1 MYLFRPAQLSD
12 LSDIE
17 RLAQDSGPMVCT
29 LPATRSHLT
38 QKVERSLAA
47 FAEDVETPGD
57 QAYFFVLEDA
67 RSGRLMGT
75 GAINALAGCQE
86 PFYALRNDVLIHS
99 SRALNVHSRI
109 QALTLNHDL
118 SDHSQLCSFYVDPSL
133 RDTPYAALVTLGR
146 LLFMS
151 AFPMRFSDQWL
162 AVMPGVA
169 DAEGRAPFWENVG
182 RKFFGMDYNQVEY
195 YNGTRDKTFI
205 AELMPHHPLYVP
217 LLAKEAQHA
226 LGQVHDDAELQ
237 FRLLGDEGFE
247 AGKYIEIF
255 DAGAIMTARRD
266 TLSIWHGKQHAT
278 VVSESGDLASAKPFL
293 IGFMR
298 PDGFCATIVSA
309 HFAGKKLILEQ
320 GKCEEAGLQQGQSV
334 WFLPL

>member
-1 MYLFRPAQLSD
+1 MYLLRPAQLSD

-17 RLAQDSGPMVCT
+17 RLARDSGPMVCT
-29 LPATRSHLT
+29 LPAKHSHLM

-47 FAEDVETPGD
+47 FAEDVDSPGE
-57 QAYFFVLEDA
+57 QAYFFVLEDVL
-67 RSGRLMGT
+67 SGRLVGT

-109 QALTLNHDL
+109 QALTLTHDL
-118 SDHSQLCSFYVDPSL
+118 SDHSQLCSFYVEPSL
-133 RDTPYAALVTLGR
+133 RETPYAALVTLGR

-151 AFPMRFSDQWL
+151 AFPMRFSAQWL
-162 AVMPGVA
+162 AVMPGIA
-169 DAEGRAPFWENVG
+169 DSSGRAPFWENVG

-217 LLAKEAQHA
+217 LLDKEAQQA

-237 FRLLGDEGFE
+237 FRVLNDAGFE
-247 AGKYIEIF
+247 ADKYVEIF

-278 VVSESGDLASAKPFL
+278 LVSGTGDGATAKPFL
-293 IGFMR
+293 IGFLR
-298 PDGFCATIVSA
+298 PDGFCAAIVPA
-309 HFAGKKLILEQ
+309 HLSGNTLILES
-320 GKCEEAGLQQGQSV
+320 GYLEEADLRPGQSV

>member
-1 MYLFRPAQLSD
+1 MYLLRPAQPGD

-29 LPATRSHLT
+29 LPAKRTHLT
-38 QKVERSLAA
+38 QKIERSLAA
-47 FAEDVETPGD
+47 FAEEVEAPGKES
-57 QAYFFVLEDA
+57 YFFVLEDV
-67 RSGRLMGT
+67 RRGCLVGT
-75 GAINALAGCQE
+75 GAVNALAGCQE

-118 SDHSQLCSFYVDPSL
+118 SDHSQLCSFYVAPEL
-133 RDTPYAALVTLGR
+133 YDTPYASLVTLGR

-162 AVMPGVA
+162 AVMPGIA
-169 DAEGRAPFWENVG
+169 DADGRAPFWEHVG

-217 LLAKEAQHA
+217 LLAKEAQQA
-226 LGQVHDDAELQ
+226 LGQVHEDAALQ
-237 FRLLGDEGFE
+237 FRLLSDEGFE
-247 AGKYIEIF
+247 ADKYVEIF

-266 TLSIWHGKQHAT
+266 TLSVWHGKQHAT
-278 VVSESGDLASAKPFL
+278 LVSGSDPVEGKPFL
-293 IGFMR
+293 IGFMG
-298 PDGFCATIVSA
+298 PTGFHACITSGQL
-309 HFAGKKLILEQ
+309 AGGQLILEQ
-320 GKCEEAGLQQGQSV
+320 GMMEEAGLEAGQLV
-334 WFLPL
+334 WLLSL